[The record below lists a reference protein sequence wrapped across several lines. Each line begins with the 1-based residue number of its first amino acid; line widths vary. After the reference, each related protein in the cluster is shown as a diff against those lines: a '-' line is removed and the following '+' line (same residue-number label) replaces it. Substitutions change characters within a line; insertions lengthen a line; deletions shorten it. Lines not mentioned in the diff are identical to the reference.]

1 MPTDQHGNS
10 HERQHRRTARPPGS
24 IRQTLDTINKIQ
36 TRTAIKEG
44 TLREQ

>member
-1 MPTDQHGNS
+1 METVTEDSIGVLLDLQD
-10 HERQHRRTARPPGS
+10 S

-36 TRTAIKEG
+36 TRTAIKQA

>member
-1 MPTDQHGNS
+1 METVTEDSIGVLLDLQD
-10 HERQHRRTARPPGS
+10 S